1 MATGYD
7 PLLDN
12 KPEFA
17 RLCHLKLASILPLK
31 LASIL
36 PPIALTRARQETF
49 DWVT

>member
-17 RLCHLKLASILPLK
+17 RLRHLK